1 MAVCVEISSLLLP
14 IVLCPLCAAKYQE
27 FIKRDEDAWHGFTEA
42 FSEGDDS
49 DVPIFLGDENTSVRF
64 TEAHMHDLITILN
77 SD

>member
-1 MAVCVEISSLLLP
+1 VTHL
-14 IVLCPLCAAKYQE
+14 
-27 FIKRDEDAWHGFTEA
+27 HGQNIAENKHCFTEA

-49 DVPIFLGDENTSVRF
+49 DVPIFLGDEDTSVRF